1 MALAEPNSGIGNEF
15 NISDDFIEANKKFK
29 PDTRRKKGGPYTK
42 QEIIDRKNEV
52 HRLHFEYGYSARKI
66 ADLMKVNRNT
76 VNGDINYWYSKIIVN
91 NNMFDPSY
99 AIMVNIQ
106 RLDIQRSRLRE
117 QLDKTKIF
125 QEKLAL
131 ERLILEIDSKILNTH
146 YKITN
151 STRNLLDYS
160 TGRINDWMKENKKD
174 YRFLTMSDKLSVSV
188 KAIEKINKI
197 IKQDRL
203 GSRNNLI

>member
-15 NISDDFIEANKKFK
+15 NISDDFIETNKKFK
-29 PDTRRKKGGPYTK
+29 PNTRRKKGGPHTK

-52 HRLHFEYGYSARKI
+52 YRLHFEYGYSARKI

-76 VNGDINYWYSKIIVN
+76 VNGDINNWYSKILDN
-91 NNMFDPSY
+91 ANMVDPSD
-99 AIMVNIQ
+99 AVVINLQ

-117 QLDKTKIF
+117 QLDKAETF

-146 YKITN
+146 NKVTDSI
-151 STRNLLDYS
+151 RNLVAYS
-160 TGRINDWMKENKKD
+160 TERLNNWMKENKKD
-174 YRFLTMSDKLSVSV
+174 DRFLTLFDTISVSK
-188 KAIEKINKI
+188 KAREKINNI
-197 IKQDRL
+197 INQDRL
-203 GSRNNLI
+203 GSRTLQ

>member
-15 NISDDFIEANKKFK
+15 NISDDFIETNKKFK

-52 HRLHFEYGYSARKI
+52 YRLHFEYGYSARKI

-76 VNGDINYWYSKIIVN
+76 VNGDIDYWYSKIVQNI
-91 NNMFDPSY
+91 NMFDHSY
-99 AIMVNIQ
+99 AIMVNLQ

-117 QLDKTKIF
+117 QLDKTETF

-146 YKITN
+146 YKLTN
-151 STRNLLDYS
+151 STRHLFDYV
-160 TGRINDWMKENKKD
+160 TEKMNDWMKENKKD
-174 YRFLTMSDKLSVSV
+174 NRLLTLFDRISVSE
-188 KAIEKINKI
+188 KAIEKIDKI

-203 GSRNNLI
+203 GSRSII

>member
-15 NISDDFIEANKKFK
+15 NISDDFIETNKKFK
-29 PDTRRKKGGPYTK
+29 SDTRRKKGGPYTK

-52 HRLHFEYGYSARKI
+52 YRLHFEYGYSARKI

-76 VNGDINYWYSKIIVN
+76 VNGDIDNWYSKIVQN
-91 NNMFDPSY
+91 FNMIDPSY
-99 AIMVNIQ
+99 AVMINLQ

-117 QLDKTKIF
+117 QLDKTETF

-131 ERLILEIDSKILNTH
+131 ERLILEIDSRILNTH
-146 YKITN
+146 NKLTS
-151 STRNLLDYS
+151 STRNLIDYS
-160 TGRINDWMKENKKD
+160 TERMNNWMKVNKKD
-174 YRFLTMSDKLSVSV
+174 DRFLTSFDRISVSE
-188 KAIEKINKI
+188 KALEKIDKI

-203 GSRNNLI
+203 GSRSV

>member
-15 NISDDFIEANKKFK
+15 NISDDFIETNKKFK

-52 HRLHFEYGYSARKI
+52 YRLHFEYGYSARKI

-76 VNGDINYWYSKIIVN
+76 VNGDIDYWYSKIVGN
-91 NNMFDPSY
+91 TSMFDPLY
-99 AIMVNIQ
+99 AITVNLQ

-146 YKITN
+146 YKLTN
-151 STRNLLDYS
+151 STRHLMDYS
-160 TGRINDWMKENKKD
+160 TERMNNWMKENKKD
-174 YRFLTMSDKLSVSV
+174 NRFLTLSDRFSVSV
-188 KAIEKINKI
+188 KAMKKISNI

-203 GSRNNLI
+203 GSRTII

>member
-15 NISDDFIEANKKFK
+15 NISDDFIEANKKFI

-76 VNGDINYWYSKIIVN
+76 INGDVDYWYSKIVDN
-91 NNMFDPSY
+91 TNMVDPAY
-99 AIMVNIQ
+99 AIMVNLQ

-117 QLDKTKIF
+117 QLDKTETF

-146 YKITN
+146 NKLTN
-151 STRNLLDYS
+151 SARNLLDYS
-160 TGRINDWMKENKKD
+160 TERMNNWMKENKKD
-174 YRFLTMSDKLSVSV
+174 DRFLTSFDRISVSE
-188 KAIEKINKI
+188 KALEKIDKI

-203 GSRNNLI
+203 GSRSV

>member
-1 MALAEPNSGIGNEF
+1 MVLAEPNSGIGNEF
-15 NISDDFIEANKKFK
+15 NISEDFIETNKKLK

-52 HRLHFEYGYSARKI
+52 YRLHFEYGYSARKI

-76 VNGDINYWYSKIIVN
+76 INGDVDYWYSKILEN
-91 NNMFDPSY
+91 FNMFDPAY
-99 AIMVNIQ
+99 AIMINLQ

-117 QLDKTKIF
+117 QLDKTETF

-146 YKITN
+146 NKLTN
-151 STRNLLDYS
+151 SARNLLDYS
-160 TGRINDWMKENKKD
+160 TERINNWMKENKKD
-174 YRFLTMSDKLSVSV
+174 DRFLTSFDRISVSE
-188 KAIEKINKI
+188 KALEKIDKI

-203 GSRNNLI
+203 GSRSV

>member
-1 MALAEPNSGIGNEF
+1 
-15 NISDDFIEANKKFK
+15 
-29 PDTRRKKGGPYTK
+29 
-42 QEIIDRKNEV
+42 
-52 HRLHFEYGYSARKI
+52 
-66 ADLMKVNRNT
+66 MKVNRNT
-76 VNGDINYWYSKIIVN
+76 VNGDIDYWYSKIVVN
-91 NNMFDPSY
+91 TSKFDPLY
-99 AIMVNIQ
+99 AIMINLQ

-151 STRNLLDYS
+151 STRNLIDWS
-160 TGRINDWMKENKKD
+160 TERINDWLKDNKKNK
-174 YRFLTMSDKLSVSV
+174 RFLTMFDRISVSV
-188 KAIEKINKI
+188 KAKEKIDKI

-203 GSRNNLI
+203 VSKTV

>member
-1 MALAEPNSGIGNEF
+1 MALAESTPGIGNEF
-15 NISDDFIEANKKFK
+15 NISDDFIETNKKFK

-76 VNGDINYWYSKIIVN
+76 VNGDIDYWYSKIVQN
-91 NNMFDPSY
+91 FNMFDPAY
-99 AIMVNIQ
+99 AVMINLQ

-117 QLDKTKIF
+117 QLDKTETF

-146 YKITN
+146 NKLTN
-151 STRNLLDYS
+151 STRNRNDYS
-160 TGRINDWMKENKKD
+160 IQIMNNWMKENKNDK
-174 YRFLTMSDKLSVSV
+174 RFLTLFDRISVSD
-188 KAIEKINKI
+188 KAIEKIDKI

-203 GSRNNLI
+203 GSRSII

>member
-1 MALAEPNSGIGNEF
+1 MVLAEPNSGIGNEF
-15 NISDDFIEANKKFK
+15 NISEDFIETNKKFK

-52 HRLHFEYGYSARKI
+52 HRLHFDYGYSARKI
-66 ADLMKVNRNT
+66 ADLMNVNRNT
-76 VNGDINYWYSKIIVN
+76 INGDIDYWYSKIAYNANVI
-91 NNMFDPSY
+91 DPSY
-99 AIMVNIQ
+99 ATVVNLQ

-117 QLDKTKIF
+117 QLDKTETF

-146 YKITN
+146 NKLIN
-151 STRNLLDYS
+151 STRHLLDFS
-160 TGRINDWMKENKKD
+160 TEKMNDLMKENKKD
-174 YRFLTMSDKLSVSV
+174 TRFLTLFDRISVSE
-188 KAIEKINKI
+188 KAQEKINKI

-203 GSRNNLI
+203 GSRSIV

>member
-15 NISDDFIEANKKFK
+15 NISDDFIETNKKFK

-66 ADLMKVNRNT
+66 SDLMKVNRNT
-76 VNGDINYWYSKIIVN
+76 INGDINYWYSKIMDNI
-91 NNMFDPSY
+91 NMVDPTNV
-99 AIMVNIQ
+99 IMVNLQ

-117 QLDKTKIF
+117 QLDKTETF

-146 YKITN
+146 NKSIN
-151 STRNLLDYS
+151 STRNLLAYS
-160 TGRINDWMKENKKD
+160 NVELNTWMKENRKD
-174 YRFLTMSDKLSVSV
+174 NRFFTFSDRISVSV
-188 KAIEKINKI
+188 KAMKKIDKI

-203 GSRNNLI
+203 GNRSIQ

>member
-1 MALAEPNSGIGNEF
+1 MALADPNSSIGNEF
-15 NISDDFIEANKKFK
+15 HISDDFIETNKKFK
-29 PDTRRKKGGPYTK
+29 PNTRRKKGGPYTK

-76 VNGDINYWYSKIIVN
+76 INGDIDYWYSKIVQN
-91 NNMFDPSY
+91 FNMFDPAY
-99 AIMVNIQ
+99 GIMVNLQ

-117 QLDKTKIF
+117 QLDKTETF

-131 ERLILEIDSKILNTH
+131 ERLMLEIDSRILNTH
-146 YKITN
+146 YKLTN
-151 STRNLLDYS
+151 STRTIIDYS
-160 TGRINDWMKENKKD
+160 TERMNDWMKENKKD
-174 YRFLTMSDKLSVSV
+174 NRFLTLFDRVSVSK
-188 KAIEKINKI
+188 KAIEKINNI

-203 GSRNNLI
+203 GSRSII

>member
-1 MALAEPNSGIGNEF
+1 MSKQITKQK
-15 NISDDFIEANKKFK
+15 I
-29 PDTRRKKGGPYTK
+29 KKGGPYTK

-76 VNGDINYWYSKIIVN
+76 VNGDIDYWYSKIVDNTNTI
-91 NNMFDPSY
+91 DPSN

-117 QLDKTKIF
+117 QLDKTETF

-131 ERLILEIDSKILNTH
+131 ERLILEIDSRILNTH
-146 YKITN
+146 YKLTN
-151 STRNLLDYS
+151 STRNILDFS
-160 TGRINDWMKENKKD
+160 IERVNDWKKENKKD
-174 YRFLTMSDKLSVSV
+174 NRFLTLSSIISVSE
-188 KAIEKINKI
+188 KAHEKINKI

-203 GSRNNLI
+203 GSRSII

>member
-1 MALAEPNSGIGNEF
+1 MALAESTPGIGNEF
-15 NISDDFIEANKKFK
+15 NISDDFIETNKKFK

-76 VNGDINYWYSKIIVN
+76 VNGDIDYWYSKIVEN
-91 NNMFDPSY
+91 FNMFDPAY
-99 AIMVNIQ
+99 GIMVNLQ

-117 QLDKTKIF
+117 QLDKTETF

-131 ERLILEIDSKILNTH
+131 ERLMLEIDSRILNTH
-146 YKITN
+146 YKLTN
-151 STRNLLDYS
+151 STRTIIDYS
-160 TGRINDWMKENKKD
+160 TERMNNWMKENKKD
-174 YRFLTMSDKLSVSV
+174 DRFLTLFDRISVSK
-188 KAIEKINKI
+188 KAKEKINNI

-203 GSRNNLI
+203 GSRSII

>member
-1 MALAEPNSGIGNEF
+1 MALAEPNSGIGDEF

-52 HRLHFEYGYSARKI
+52 YRLHFEYGYSARKI
-66 ADLMKVNRNT
+66 ADFMKVNRNT
-76 VNGDINYWYSKIIVN
+76 VNGDIDYWYSKIVDNIN
-91 NNMFDPSY
+91 TFDPSY
-99 AIMVNIQ
+99 AIMVNLQ

-151 STRNLLDYS
+151 STKNLFDHA
-160 TGRINDWMKENKKD
+160 TERMNDWMKENKKD
-174 YRFLTMSDKLSVSV
+174 KRFLTLLGRISVSE
-188 KAIEKINKI
+188 KAIEKIDKI

-203 GSRNNLI
+203 GSRTII

>member
-15 NISDDFIEANKKFK
+15 NISDDFIETNKKFK

-52 HRLHFEYGYSARKI
+52 YRLHFEYGYSARKI

-76 VNGDINYWYSKIIVN
+76 INGDIDYWYSKIVENFNI
-91 NNMFDPSY
+91 FDPSY
-99 AIMVNIQ
+99 AVMVNLQ

-117 QLDKTKIF
+117 QLDKTETF

-131 ERLILEIDSKILNTH
+131 ERLILEIDSRILNTH
-146 YKITN
+146 NKLT
-151 STRNLLDYS
+151 SSARNLIDYS
-160 TGRINDWMKENKKD
+160 TERMNNWMKENKKD
-174 YRFLTMSDKLSVSV
+174 DRFLTSFDRISVSE
-188 KAIEKINKI
+188 KALEKIDKI

-203 GSRNNLI
+203 GSRSV

>member
-52 HRLHFEYGYSARKI
+52 YRLHFEYGYSARKI
-66 ADLMKVNRNT
+66 ADFMKVNRNT
-76 VNGDINYWYSKIIVN
+76 VNGDIDYWYSKIVDNIN
-91 NNMFDPSY
+91 TFDPSY
-99 AIMVNIQ
+99 AIMVNLQ

-146 YKITN
+146 YKLTN
-151 STRNLLDYS
+151 SARHLVDCS
-160 TGRINDWMKENKKD
+160 TEQMNDWLKKKKEKER
-174 YRFLTMSDKLSVSV
+174 YMTLSDRLSVSE
-188 KAIEKINKI
+188 KAMEKIDKI
-197 IKQDRL
+197 IKQDKWE
-203 GSRNNLI
+203 SRTV

>member
-1 MALAEPNSGIGNEF
+1 MALAEPNSSISNELNVF
-15 NISDDFIEANKKFK
+15 DDFIETNKKFK
-29 PDTRRKKGGPYTK
+29 SDTRRKKGGPYTK

-52 HRLHFEYGYSARKI
+52 YRLHFEYGYSARKI
-66 ADLMKVNRNT
+66 ADLMIVQRNT
-76 VNGDINYWYSKIIVN
+76 VNSDIDYWYSKIVQN
-91 NNMFDPSY
+91 TNEFDPLC

-117 QLDKTKIF
+117 QLDKTETF

-146 YKITN
+146 NKLTN
-151 STRNLLDYS
+151 SARNLLDYS
-160 TGRINDWMKENKKD
+160 TQRMNNWLKENKKD
-174 YRFLTMSDKLSVSV
+174 DRFLTLFDRISVSE
-188 KAIEKINKI
+188 KALEKIDKI

-203 GSRNNLI
+203 GSRSV

>member
-1 MALAEPNSGIGNEF
+1 MALAESNSGIGNEF
-15 NISDDFIEANKKFK
+15 NISDDFIETNKKFK
-29 PDTRRKKGGPYTK
+29 PNTRRKKGGPYTK

-76 VNGDINYWYSKIIVN
+76 INDDISYWYSKILRGRDV
-91 NNMFDPSY
+91 FDSAY
-99 AIMVNIQ
+99 TVIIHLQ
-106 RLDIQRSRLRE
+106 RLEIQRSRLRE
-117 QLDKTKIF
+117 QLDKSESF

-146 YKITN
+146 NKLTN
-151 STRNLLDYS
+151 STQSLVMHS
-160 TGRINDWMKENKKD
+160 TEQLNNWLKENKKEER
-174 YRFLTMSDKLSVSV
+174 YLTLFDKISVSA
-188 KAIEKINKI
+188 KAWEKINII

-203 GSRNNLI
+203 QNRSV

>member
-15 NISDDFIEANKKFK
+15 NISDDFIEANKKFI

-76 VNGDINYWYSKIIVN
+76 VNGDIDYWYSKIVDN
-91 NNMFDPSY
+91 TNEVDPSC

-117 QLDKTKIF
+117 QLDKTETF

-131 ERLILEIDSKILNTH
+131 ERLILEIDSRILNTH
-146 YKITN
+146 YKLAN
-151 STRNLLDYS
+151 STRNLIDYS
-160 TGRINDWMKENKKD
+160 TEIVNNWMKEKKMD
-174 YRFLTMSDKLSVSV
+174 KRFLTMFDMISVSE
-188 KAIEKINKI
+188 KAFEKIEKII
-197 IKQDRL
+197 TQDRL
-203 GSRNNLI
+203 GSRSV

>member
-1 MALAEPNSGIGNEF
+1 MIQVSKQI
-15 NISDDFIEANKKFK
+15 
-29 PDTRRKKGGPYTK
+29 KKGGPYTK

-52 HRLHFEYGYSARKI
+52 YRLHFEYGYSARKI

-76 VNGDINYWYSKIIVN
+76 VNGDIDYWYSKIVQN
-91 NNMFDPSY
+91 YNMFDPSY
-99 AIMVNIQ
+99 AIMVNLQ

-117 QLDKTKIF
+117 QLDKTETF

-146 YKITN
+146 NKLTN
-151 STRNLLDYS
+151 STRRLIDYS
-160 TGRINDWMKENKKD
+160 TERINDWMKENKKD
-174 YRFLTMSDKLSVSV
+174 DRFLTLFDRISVSG
-188 KAIEKINKI
+188 KAIEKIDKI

-203 GSRNNLI
+203 GSRSV